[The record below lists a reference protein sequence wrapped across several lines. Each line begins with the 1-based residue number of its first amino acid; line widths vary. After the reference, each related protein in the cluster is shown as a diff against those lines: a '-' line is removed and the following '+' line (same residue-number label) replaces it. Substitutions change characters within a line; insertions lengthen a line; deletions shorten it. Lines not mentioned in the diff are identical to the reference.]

1 MFTFLT
7 HAQKSPKARHNS
19 RSKGKSRRNLR
30 FETLSQRKLLAAD
43 IGMPVEH
50 LQHEVPVAE
59 HAFPSDKQDPTDKQR
74 AFTGGTLQP
83 NYFPFNPN
91 GSIIHVDDSST
102 GTQNGI
108 SWPTA
113 FGNLQDGL
121 AAAQP
126 GDWIFVAAGTY
137 SPGATQSDS
146 FWLKTDVDLFGGY
159 EGAFQGTPSSQWYTR
174 DWNEQNKSILSGD
187 INDDDIYPTTTNGME
202 QPVADIEILNTSDNN
217 YHVVRASRVTN
228 SMMRG
233 FIVQAGHDEV
243 SGGGGLWARDSS
255 IEIADSVFRFNQG
268 KHGGAIHNIES
279 NPYLH
284 EVVFD
289 RNIANEGGGAMAN
302 LNVNASPQVTINSVF
317 YKNRADGASEGGA
330 IYDQGN
336 SATVVWNS
344 TFQGNDANTGD
355 SIFSDQSILVVGN
368 SILSFNLSGNGSGI
382 SDTGNLLTIAMNN
395 NLPSGWTS
403 SASNQFL
410 SNNLSADTALFLN
423 APDSA
428 LGPDGNWATA
438 DDGLC
443 INSNVQGNPFIG
455 HTAIVGSTQL
465 APQRDILHN
474 LRLPVADIGAYQH
487 LPLTNTRPGPVGGP
501 TDGPVDDPF
510 GASVGPSQ
518 YLKLSPTESAQPEVA
533 QRTQTDN
540 AHTKVE
546 AGLASFKTKSTHE
559 DTIAADNHAPDLD
572 TGNADSTVD
581 SEKDKIYADWGVLD
595 HSEFLGDLKM
605 LIHDLASESLEK
617 GQIPPSHQR

>member
-1 MFTFLT
+1 MFTQLT
-7 HAQKSPKARHNS
+7 HARELFKTRHNPKS
-19 RSKGKSRRNLR
+19 TRKSRRTLR

-43 IGMPVEH
+43 IGLPTEPV
-50 LQHEVPVAE
+50 QHEVSVAK
-59 HAFPSDKQDPTDKQR
+59 HDDSTDKHDSTDKR
-74 AFTGGTLQP
+74 NTISGVSLRP
-83 NYFPFNPN
+83 NYFPYNPN
-91 GSIIHVDDSST
+91 GDIIHVDDSST
-102 GTQNGI
+102 GTQNGM

-126 GDWIFVAAGTY
+126 GDWILVAAGTY
-137 SPGATQSDS
+137 SPGTAQTDS

-344 TFQGNDANTGD
+344 TLQGNDADTGD

-510 GASVGPSQ
+510 GGAVDPSQ

-540 AHTKVE
+540 VHTKVE
-546 AGLASFKTKSTHE
+546 AGLASFKNKSTHE
-559 DTIAADNHAPDLD
+559 DTIAVDNHAPDLD
-572 TGNADSTVD
+572 MENAESTVD
-581 SEKDKIYADWGVLD
+581 SEKDKIYADWSVLD

-605 LIHDLASESLEK
+605 LIHDLASESLENE
-617 GQIPPSHQR
+617 HQH